1 MGLSVKKSAWKIH
14 SSLTVCNNLRM
25 EGKAL
30 ELLNHTPGVF
40 EYLWFQGWIACEMGQ
55 YKTNAAKNVGICN
68 EANWV
73 SS

>member
-1 MGLSVKKSAWKIH
+1 M
-14 SSLTVCNNLRM
+14 CNNLRM

-68 EANWV
+68 EAN
-73 SS
+73 

>member
-1 MGLSVKKSAWKIH
+1 
-14 SSLTVCNNLRM
+14 M

-30 ELLNHTPGVF
+30 ELLNHTPGVL

-68 EANWV
+68 EAN
-73 SS
+73 